1 MRILKSPKVLSVKKL
16 HADGVGCDW
25 FTLRE
30 GKVVGDDL
38 IELVEKKG
46 GVLQE
51 IKGEEL
57 EGEDIKK
64 PKKGKGR
71 PKKEKVS
78 KPVLQ
83 EAAEIVKGVVDDLA
97 DDGVLN
103 ASV

>member
-46 GVLQE
+46 GVLG
-51 IKGEEL
+51 KEEV
-57 EGEDIKK
+57 KK
-64 PKKGKGR
+64 EPEEVVPVKKSKGR
-71 PKKEKVS
+71 PKKEKVEEPKEEV

-83 EAAEIVKGVVDDLA
+83 ETAEIVNG
-97 DDGVLN
+97 
-103 ASV
+103 SV